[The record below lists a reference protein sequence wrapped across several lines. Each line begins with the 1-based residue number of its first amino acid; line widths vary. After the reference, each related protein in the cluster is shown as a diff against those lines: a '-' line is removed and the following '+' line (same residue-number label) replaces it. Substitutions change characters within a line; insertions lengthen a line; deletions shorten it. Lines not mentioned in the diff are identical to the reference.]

1 MIATGIN
8 NSIKLGDGGQRH
20 RSKYIGGAV
29 KWGIVQ
35 GPNRRTGNGIRRS
48 SRSVVEENRNVDI
61 NDRAARC
68 DDVKHVDSG
77 RGVLP

>member
-1 MIATGIN
+1 
-8 NSIKLGDGGQRH
+8 
-20 RSKYIGGAV
+20 
-29 KWGIVQ
+29 
-35 GPNRRTGNGIRRS
+35 
-48 SRSVVEENRNVDI
+48 VDI